1 MHNRRSKLFWLST
14 VIMAGTAMVSC
25 TEDDFTPQQN
35 TNKPIIDNITPS
47 DIAGEDIVKKIDP
60 ECYNSE
66 KCMDSPKCTGDQA
79 YIACKCVVDKQCST
93 NPQCNGIVD
102 SSTQSNYTWCNYT
115 CGKVIKV
122 GVEDVDTCN
131 WLVCANDKVC
141 IEKNQSGCNPA
152 TIGSEDPTGDYDQ
165 DGVSNRVEANSPLYN
180 PCTADSDN
188 DGVVD
193 GLEDLNGDGKIDELL
208 GETYPN
214 DPTSV
219 PDIEGGEASVRTV
232 ACSSKAMKGH
242 FSTFNSTAVAQF
254 GSETSRYNYV
264 PYSADTT
271 KEYVMLDDSGT
282 KVYGFFFRDAI
293 SYEGK
298 VLIKKVVNSYLSG
311 KVTEYFEELN
321 QKGKVPEDSWLDNGY
336 NKNSLQRLPSHTVH
350 HLKYALKQSGGLTPT
365 EVRDAIAKTI
375 TETPDNVTE
384 SSSEACTGDIRVYL
398 ARSLY
403 EDSTIYSFAVA
414 CSENVGSNG
423 DGFNQMEDILS
434 GTMVASNSY
443 KPFEDFMCQTKLYG
457 DASGA
462 VDFIWV
468 VDNSGSMID
477 EQEAVAQTVDLFT
490 ERLNSSGINYR
501 LGVTTTDAY
510 SLDEAD
516 PNNGYNLEWPTSAQ
530 SDSAYPIFRETGLRP
545 FLKAMNVYGF
555 LDQSTRPTV
564 LKSAFQVAVTD
575 DANCN
580 VPTAV
585 YKQGGKNI
593 CGYGIED
600 GLKSLETVLDRLSNP
615 PLSMIRSMLEYSKW
629 ESASA
634 SSAAG
639 ACKVSQEDAP
649 HCYDDIANDGKSCY
663 DELKRYYERNAESNK
678 NVVTC
683 LNRLTSI
690 TLRDEALK
698 YIIWISDEN
707 SRQFKESMEVVKDNG
722 QPRKEDG
729 IQRPFFVCRTGYELY
744 DNGSVDITNPNGVF
758 NMIHGACQINQ
769 HDNANCTTTLANK
782 CECEASACNATMP
795 VNYRHED
802 TDGKLDIN
810 ETSMLSDIATIE
822 SGKYK
827 PQHDMLMY
835 YMTSYL
841 KYAGKGG
848 IAGFAIVGDDA
859 GSDGSCKELI
869 EGTTDGA
876 DYGYDYILT
885 ARYLSTFQKYSDT
898 NMYINEQGNYNM
910 SGQEGGFAS
919 ICNSNYSEI
928 VNNIMTDAIGRV
940 ASHNLKGFPIS
951 STIRVA
957 LVNPG
962 DDEATLL
969 ERGASVNGWQYNA
982 LQNSITLSGVTASS
996 DAYLAIS
1003 YVLWKVNEG

>member
-14 VIMAGTAMVSC
+14 VIMASTAMVSC
-25 TEDDFTPQQN
+25 TEEDFVPQQN
-35 TNKPIIDNITPS
+35 TNKPIIDNITPNDMS
-47 DIAGEDIVKKIDP
+47 GADVMKKLDP
-60 ECYNSE
+60 KCYNSE
-66 KCMDSPKCTGDQA
+66 TCMTDPDCTGDLA
-79 YIACKCVVDKQCST
+79 YIACKCVVDKACST

-102 SSTQSNYTWCNYT
+102 SSTKSNYTWCNYT
-115 CGKVIKV
+115 CGKTVKV
-122 GVEDVDTCN
+122 GLNEVDTCN
-131 WLVCANDKVC
+131 WTVCASNSTCV
-141 IEKNQSGCNPA
+141 EKNQSGCNPA
-152 TIGSEDPTGDYDQ
+152 TIGSEDPTGDYDK

-180 PCTADSDN
+180 PCEADSDK

-219 PDIEGGEASVRTV
+219 PDLEGGEGVVREA
-232 ACSSKAMKGH
+232 ACDAKEMRGH
-242 FSTFNSTAVAQF
+242 FVTFNETAVAQF
-254 GSETSRYNYV
+254 GSDSSQYKYV
-264 PYSADTT
+264 PSPGDTK
-271 KEYVMLDDSGT
+271 KEYVILNDSGT
-282 KVYGFFFRDAI
+282 NVYGFFFRDEI

-298 VLIKKVVNSYLSG
+298 VLIKKVVSNYLSD

-321 QKGKVPEDSWLDNGY
+321 QKGRVPEDSWLDSGY
-336 NKNSLQRLPSHTVH
+336 NKNSLQRVPSHTVH
-350 HLKYALKQSGGLTPT
+350 RLKYALKQSGGLTPSA
-365 EVRDAIAKTI
+365 VRDAIAKTL
-375 TETPDNVTE
+375 TETPGNVTD
-384 SSSEACTGDIRVYL
+384 SDSKACTGDVRVYL
-398 ARSLY
+398 ARSIY

-414 CSENVGSNG
+414 CAEDVGSNG

-477 EQEAVAQTVDLFT
+477 EQSAVSQTVEMFT

-510 SLDEAD
+510 TLDEAD
-516 PNNGYNLEWPTSAQ
+516 EGNGYNLEWPATEQ
-530 SDSAYPIFRETGLRP
+530 SDYAYPIFRETGLRP
-545 FLKAMNVYGF
+545 YLKAMNVYGF
-555 LDQSTRPTV
+555 LDTGTRPTT
-564 LKSAFQVAVTD
+564 LRQSFQAAVTD
-575 DANCN
+575 DANCDTKN
-580 VPTAV
+580 AA
-585 YKQGGKNI
+585 GKNI

-600 GLKSLETVLDRLSNP
+600 GLKSLETVLDRLTNP
-615 PLSMIRSMLEYSKW
+615 SLSMIRSMLEFSKW
-629 ESASA
+629 PTASET
-634 SSAAG
+634 SAAG
-639 ACKVSQEDAP
+639 ACKVSEDEAP
-649 HCYDDIANDGKSCY
+649 NCYAADPTAAGVGKLCY
-663 DELKRYYERNAESNK
+663 DELKRNYEKRIDSNK
-678 NVVTC
+678 AVSTC

-707 SRQFKESMEVVKDNG
+707 SRQFKEKVSVVKDPG
-722 QPRKEDG
+722 QPRKMED
-729 IQRPFFVCRTGYELY
+729 IQRPLFVCRTGYELL
-744 DNGSVDITNPNGVF
+744 DNGSLDITNPNGIL
-758 NMIHGACQINQ
+758 NMIYGPCQINTNG
-769 HDNANCTTTLANK
+769 NANCTDTAEQK
-782 CECEASACNATMP
+782 CVCEAGACNPTMP
-795 VNYRHED
+795 ENKRNAD
-802 TDGKLDIN
+802 NDNKLDIN
-810 ETSMLSDIATIE
+810 ETTQLSDISTLAD
-822 SGKYK
+822 GAYK
-827 PQHDMLMY
+827 PQYEMLMY

-848 IAGFAIVGDDA
+848 IAGFALVGDDF

-869 EGTTDGA
+869 EGKTDGA

-898 NMYINEQGNYNM
+898 DTYINADGNYNM

-919 ICNSNYSEI
+919 ICNTNYSEI

-940 ASHNLKGFPIS
+940 ASHNLKGYPIS

-962 DDEATLL
+962 DEEATLL
-969 ERGASVNGWQYNA
+969 ERGAATNGWQYNSA
-982 LQNSITLSGVTASS
+982 QNSITLSGVTASS